1 MPQYVLLLPGG
12 DFEGVSAHEM
22 QKISED
28 YLSWV
33 DTLKQTGRYQ
43 RAAHL
48 LDTGRVLRKDKDR
61 VVDGPFTETKEA
73 IGGYYQLEAKNYEE
87 AVELA
92 KACPHLKY
100 GGTVEIRQV
109 MEHQEN

>member
-12 DFEGVSAHEM
+12 DFEGVSANDM

-33 DTLKQTGRYQ
+33 DALKKTGRYK

-48 LDTGRVLRKDKDR
+48 LDTGRILHKEIDR
-61 VVDGPFTETKEA
+61 IVDGPFTETKEA

-92 KACPHLKY
+92 KTCPHLKY
-100 GGTVEIRQV
+100 GGVIEIREV
-109 MEHQEN
+109 MEHQEE